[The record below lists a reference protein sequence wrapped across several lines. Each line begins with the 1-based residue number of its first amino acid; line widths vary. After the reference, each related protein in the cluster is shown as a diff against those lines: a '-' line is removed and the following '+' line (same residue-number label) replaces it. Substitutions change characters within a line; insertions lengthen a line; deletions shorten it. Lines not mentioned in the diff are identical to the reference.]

1 MGAVG
6 CNPSLM
12 PDGMPIVGKGVPSR
26 LVIYHQGS
34 LPGALSAVVLIPG
47 TETAIVVMS
56 NSLALND
63 SPDVRKHTL
72 SFILA
77 RLLSRSPQLMS
88 HHAKYL
94 IHC

>member
-1 MGAVG
+1 MGAMG

-34 LPGALSAVVLIPG
+34 LPGALSAVALMPE

-63 SPDVRKHTL
+63 SPDVRNIPFL
-72 SFILA
+72 SF
-77 RLLSRSPQLMS
+77 LLLCSVAHLNCDISP
-88 HHAKYL
+88 
-94 IHC
+94 C